1 MILMC
6 FVLVLLAIGLV
17 AAWVCDSWAIAGL
30 CVLIFVICAIIG
42 YLMVFKDSKTTMPDK
57 NVSIKAK
64 KHKKEYKELSVPVKK
79 NDNKKQ
85 MPKKLP
91 VDDKQKKLPVDLD
104 LIKYVP
110 EEKLGEVVNSLT
122 LKYGISAAVIWAAIH
137 EARKDV
143 APVAKTEDKV
153 YWEDFYGDDR
163 NRDVYL
169 DDYELDELDDDE
181 RDELLEDL
189 DDDDDSYNSQD
200 SWSSDDS
207 WCSHD
212 SFDSHDDFGHDDYG
226 GDSWGDND

>member
-1 MILMC
+1 MATLAAIFALC
-6 FVLVLLAIGLV
+6 FV
-17 AAWVCDSWAIAGL
+17 VCI
-30 CVLIFVICAIIG
+30 IIG
-42 YLMVFKDSKTTMPDK
+42 VIMAIKEDKTEKQDM
-57 NVSIKAK
+57 
-64 KHKKEYKELSVPVKK
+64 KEKQDVK
-79 NDNKKQ
+79 
-85 MPKKLP
+85 
-91 VDDKQKKLPVDLD
+91 KQKKGCKAPAMSVQKKTEAKKQDKIPVDLD

-212 SFDSHDDFGHDDYG
+212 SFDSHDVFGHDDYG